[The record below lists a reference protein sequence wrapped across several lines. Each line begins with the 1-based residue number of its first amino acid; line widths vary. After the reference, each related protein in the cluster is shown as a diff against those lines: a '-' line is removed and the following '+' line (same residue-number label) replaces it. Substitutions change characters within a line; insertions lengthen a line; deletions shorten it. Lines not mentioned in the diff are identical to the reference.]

1 MTTTPADIE
10 TSAKLKSVFG
20 HSEFRP
26 LQEDV
31 VRSILQGHDVFV
43 LMPTGGGKS
52 LCYQLPA
59 LLLDGMTVVVSPLIA
74 LMKDQV
80 DRLRVMGVPATYLNS
95 SLDPSEAAQ
104 RRAAVARGEV
114 KLLYAAPEGLM
125 TPAMLG
131 LLSTAPPAVFA
142 IDEAHCI
149 SEWGHDFRPEYRE
162 LRRLRELFP
171 SSTFAAFTAT
181 ATPRVQ
187 ADIVAQLSL
196 REAGSFRRSFNRPN
210 LYYEVRPKLDAY
222 EQLYAYLRERMD
234 QSGIIYCLSR
244 AGAESLA
251 ARLEGDGFSA
261 APYHAGLPNDVRR
274 RTQDDFTR
282 DDTRIVVATIAFGM
296 GIDKPDVRFVIH
308 YDLPK
313 NLEGYYQES
322 GRAGRD
328 GDPSDCIL
336 FYSHG
341 AMTKHEYFI
350 RQKES
355 AAEQQVARDQLRAM
369 VDWAEARTCRR
380 KQLLAYFDED
390 VEPQPGRCCDACD
403 SPLQE
408 VDCTIATQML
418 LSCAKRTGERFGLT
432 HLIRVLTG
440 SRDRRIVQLGHDKLP
455 TFGVGRDHSRRE
467 WRIIAEEVLRAG
479 YARADAEQFD
489 AVKVAPLGEEVLFRG
504 RTVALPLPNGAVP
517 SRASRPAAA
526 VSGATQNPDLFERLR
541 ELRKRLADER
551 SVPPYVVFHDSTLRQ
566 MAAQLPTTLDS
577 LTRVQGV
584 GARKLQD
591 FGAPF
596 ASAISEYVSETGAE
610 PVSLDAPP
618 PQSRRIARPLGPS
631 ARQSAELVNEGM
643 SPREAAA
650 ARGLALSTIQTH
662 LAEAIEWGVPLDID
676 RLVPGEWRQAI
687 EATIGEHGL
696 LSLRDLRELLGEK
709 CEYNDI
715 RIVAAAWRAAHPG

>member
-1 MTTTPADIE
+1 MTTASADIE

-26 LQEDV
+26 LQEDIV
-31 VRSILQGHDVFV
+31 GSILQGRDVFV

-80 DRLRVMGVPATYLNS
+80 DRLRMMGVPATYLNS
-95 SLDPSEAAQ
+95 SLEPSEAAE

-181 ATPRVQ
+181 ATARVQ
-187 ADIVAQLSL
+187 ADIAAQLDL
-196 REAGSFRRSFNRPN
+196 RQALSFRRSFNRPN
-210 LYYEVRPKLDAY
+210 LYYEVRPKRDSY

-244 AGAESLA
+244 ADAESLA
-251 ARLEGDGFSA
+251 ARLKGDGFSA
-261 APYHAGLPNDVRR
+261 AAYHAGLPSDVRR
-274 RTQDDFTR
+274 RTQDEFTR

-336 FYSHG
+336 FYGHG
-341 AMTKHEYFI
+341 AKTKHEYFI

-369 VDWAEARTCRR
+369 VDWAEARNCRR

-390 VEPQPGRCCDACD
+390 VEPQPDRCCDACN

-408 VDCTIATQML
+408 VDCTIAVQML

-432 HLIRVLTG
+432 HLIRVLIG
-440 SRDRRIVQLGHDKLP
+440 SQDRRIGQLGHDRLP
-455 TFGVGRDHSRRE
+455 TFGVGRDHTRKE
-467 WRIIAEEVLRAG
+467 WRVIAEEMLRAG
-479 YARADAEQFD
+479 YARADAERFD
-489 AVKVAPLGEEVLFRG
+489 AVKVFPLGEEVLFGG
-504 RTVALPLPNGAVP
+504 RTVTLPLPNGAAP
-517 SRASRPAAA
+517 SRAARPVPAA
-526 VSGATQNPDLFERLR
+526 SGATQNPDLFERLR
-541 ELRKRLADER
+541 ALRKRLADER
-551 SVPPYVVFHDSTLRQ
+551 SVPPYVVFHDSTLRE
-566 MAAQLPTTLDS
+566 MAARLPTTPDS
-577 LTRVQGV
+577 LARVQGV
-584 GARKLQD
+584 GARKLQE

-596 ASAISEYVSETGAE
+596 ASAISDYVSETG
-610 PVSLDAPP
+610 
-618 PQSRRIARPLGPS
+618 
-631 ARQSAELVNEGM
+631 
-643 SPREAAA
+643 PR
-650 ARGLALSTIQTH
+650 T
-662 LAEAIEWGVPLDID
+662 
-676 RLVPGEWRQAI
+676 
-687 EATIGEHGL
+687 
-696 LSLRDLRELLGEK
+696 
-709 CEYNDI
+709 
-715 RIVAAAWRAAHPG
+715 